1 MPTLLIRASSNDNG
15 GITSVRLSNDI
26 RSQNLRL
33 LTAVIQRSS
42 NSYTDN
48 SVGVQLPFLGADQ
61 FHSSVRK
68 GELTFPVDKLSGSRL
83 TVLNFGNGL
92 PLECDHINEAFD
104 VKLVNASGVGLT
116 TTDNMDFVDL
126 YFSYETHSLF

>member
-1 MPTLLIRASSNDNG
+1 MPTLHLKALPNDNG

-33 LTAVIQRSS
+33 LMAVIHKPNATYSG
-42 NSYTDN
+42 NSI
-48 SVGVQLPFLGADQ
+48 GVQLPFLGADQ
-61 FHSSVRK
+61 FHSSYRR
-68 GELTFPVDKLSGSRL
+68 GELTFPTDKHTKYTQLEFGS
-83 TVLNFGNGL
+83 GL

-104 VKLVNASGVGLT
+104 IKLVDDNGVGIT
-116 TTDNMDFVDL
+116 ATANVIDYVDL